1 MLTGESPVEVIA
13 KKPCSQPPSVVEI
26 LGLKEVMN
34 ILNEMGLKKLSSNL
48 LYMFNIMVICGKIQ
62 VVISTIFFGKEGKIE
77 VLIMEGEAL

>member
-1 MLTGESPVEVIA
+1 
-13 KKPCSQPPSVVEI
+13 
-26 LGLKEVMN
+26 MN